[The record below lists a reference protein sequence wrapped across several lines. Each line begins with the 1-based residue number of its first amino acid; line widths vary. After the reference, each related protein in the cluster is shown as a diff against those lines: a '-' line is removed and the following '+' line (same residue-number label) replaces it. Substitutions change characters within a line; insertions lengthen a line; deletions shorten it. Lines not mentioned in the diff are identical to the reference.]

1 MKRPIKLVITFFCLA
16 LTLLL
21 LNCSN
26 PCKELADKTCKIKGK
41 NSRACKN
48 AQEQLKKAVTS
59 DQKRECK
66 IGLELVN
73 EMEEK
78 MKTR

>member
-1 MKRPIKLVITFFCLA
+1 MKRSMKPILTFFCLA
-16 LTLLL
+16 FTILF

-41 NSRACKN
+41 NSQACKN

-66 IGLELVN
+66 IGLELIN
-73 EMEEK
+73 QMEEK
-78 MKTR
+78 MKQR